1 MAVLI
6 FLGCLLGGIAIGLPI
21 AWALLLCGA
30 ALMFWLD
37 MFDVQIM
44 AQTLVNGAD
53 SFSLLAIPFF
63 VLAGEIMNAGG
74 LSKRIV
80 DLPMKLVGHKPGGL
94 GYVGVLAAMIM
105 ASLSGSAVADTAAVA
120 ALLVPMMRSANYPVN
135 RAAGLIA
142 SGGIIAPI
150 IPPSI
155 PFIIFGVSSG
165 LSISKLFMAG
175 IAPGMMMGATLML
188 TWWWQASRL
197 NLPRQQKATMQ
208 EIWHSFVSGIWA
220 LFLPV
225 IIIGGFRSGL
235 FTPTEAGAVAAF
247 YALFV
252 ATVIYREMTFATLW
266 HVLIGAAKTTSVVM
280 FLVASAQVS
289 AWLITIAELPMMVS
303 DLLQPLVD
311 SPRLLFIVIMVAILI
326 VGMVM
331 DLTPTVLILTPVLMP
346 LVKEAGIDP
355 IYFGVMF
362 IINCSIGLITPP
374 IGNVLNVISGVA
386 KLKFNDLLQER
397 TKGELKLKL
406 FPDSTL
412 GNAQAMIS
420 GVRGGTIDMEMS
432 GSNNFAGLSP
442 VMNLLD
448 VPFLFRDTA
457 HAHKT
462 LDGKVGDDLKV
473 SLEGKGLKVLAY
485 WENGWRD
492 VTNSRA
498 PVKTPAD
505 LKGLKIRTNNSP
517 MNIAAFKVF
526 GANPIPMPFAEVYT
540 GLETRT
546 IDAQEHPINVVWS
559 AKFFEVQKFLSLT
572 HHAYSPLLVVINKA
586 KFDGLSPEF
595 QQALVSSAQE
605 AGNYQR
611 KLVAE
616 DQQKIIDG
624 MKEAGVEVI
633 TDLDRKAFSDALG
646 NQVRDMFVKDVP
658 QGADLLKAVDEVQ

>member
-1 MAVLI
+1 MA
-6 FLGCLLGGIAIGLPI
+6 
-21 AWALLLCGA
+21 
-30 ALMFWLD
+30 
-37 MFDVQIM
+37 
-44 AQTLVNGAD
+44 
-53 SFSLLAIPFF
+53 
-63 VLAGEIMNAGG
+63 
-74 LSKRIV
+74 
-80 DLPMKLVGHKPGGL
+80 
-94 GYVGVLAAMIM
+94 
-105 ASLSGSAVADTAAVA
+105 AS
-120 ALLVPMMRSANYPVN
+120 P
-135 RAAGLIA
+135 
-142 SGGIIAPI
+142 
-150 IPPSI
+150 
-155 PFIIFGVSSG
+155 
-165 LSISKLFMAG
+165 
-175 IAPGMMMGATLML
+175 
-188 TWWWQASRL
+188 
-197 NLPRQQKATMQ
+197 
-208 EIWHSFVSGIWA
+208 
-220 LFLPV
+220 
-225 IIIGGFRSGL
+225 
-235 FTPTEAGAVAAF
+235 
-247 YALFV
+247 
-252 ATVIYREMTFATLW
+252 
-266 HVLIGAAKTTSVVM
+266 
-280 FLVASAQVS
+280 
-289 AWLITIAELPMMVS
+289 
-303 DLLQPLVD
+303 
-311 SPRLLFIVIMVAILI
+311 
-326 VGMVM
+326 
-331 DLTPTVLILTPVLMP
+331 
-346 LVKEAGIDP
+346 
-355 IYFGVMF
+355 
-362 IINCSIGLITPP
+362 
-374 IGNVLNVISGVA
+374 
-386 KLKFNDLLQER
+386 
-397 TKGELKLKL
+397 
-406 FPDSTL
+406 
-412 GNAQAMIS
+412 
-420 GVRGGTIDMEMS
+420 
-432 GSNNFAGLSP
+432 
-442 VMNLLD
+442 
-448 VPFLFRDTA
+448 DTA

-462 LDGKVGDDLKV
+462 LDGKVGDDLKA

>member
-462 LDGKVGDDLKV
+462 LDGKVGDDLKA

-595 QQALVSSAQE
+595 QQALISSAQE